1 MVHLRLHFIALSTG
15 TALLTLPLFGQA
27 QQNAERSMALEE
39 IIVTAQKRE
48 ESLQDTPIALDAF
61 SEAALEREGISNI
74 GDLANNVPALTIE
87 PFPINNT
94 QLRIYIRGIGLI
106 DAQVTQD
113 PPIGV
118 YIDGAYIARS
128 SGLATDIADLQR
140 IEVLRG
146 PQGTLYGR
154 NSTGG
159 AINLITKRPNPE
171 AVEFKQAFTV
181 GNRNL
186 FSSKTSFNIPLT
198 ERAAVKAAYFV
209 KEQDGFID
217 NKGPGGDYGD
227 KEIEGYRLD
236 LTWDMSDRL
245 RLDFAF
251 ENTDVN
257 HFNYTYT
264 PIFPSADV
272 DTGDASGDAVQN
284 LIREGARNFYQG
296 VYTMD
301 ISDRPDRLDSAVPL
315 VQSDTEI
322 RGLQL
327 TLAYSVSDTLEIK
340 YIYAQRELFDGA
352 AIDLASGPTSDGYR
366 LDNNA
371 IFSFDHTSATGV
383 PVPRSTQYR
392 DTRPEL
398 DQEQFSHE
406 LQFLGSALDEQLSY
420 ITGLY
425 YFEED
430 GVEDNREVHHQLTG
444 PLGSTGQRVE
454 LLTQQHATIENDAWA
469 IFSQLTWNPQIW
481 ENRLSLTL
489 GARHSEDGRK
499 SNFFR
504 RSATYVVIPGD
515 GDAQD
520 RDINDIGIKIQDATI
535 DPVGDKKFQDDSFAY
550 IVEFDLSD
558 EINLYAKQTEAYKS
572 GGFNIREPVGGAV
585 GGEASERRF
594 RDGFE
599 AEKVTAQEIG
609 VKAELMDKR
618 LRLNGDVFRSDFRDQ
633 QLNFSIPGSLT
644 DTSVANAGSSTLQ
657 GVELDMTW
665 LASRNL
671 ILILNYAYLDSEI
684 DDAINPLTG
693 ATTNQFVFNSAP
705 THAYTAAIDW
715 TLTEND
721 YGRLAVNAT
730 YSYTDERNGGGAKDF
745 AGFDADRQDD
755 FAVLNARLGY
765 YDIPLMDGS
774 LTVAAWGKNL
784 ADTVYTVN
792 NIHNLPQAGRASLW
806 GEPRTYGVDLTFNY

>member
-1 MVHLRLHFIALSTG
+1 
-15 TALLTLPLFGQA
+15 
-27 QQNAERSMALEE
+27 
-39 IIVTAQKRE
+39 
-48 ESLQDTPIALDAF
+48 
-61 SEAALEREGISNI
+61 
-74 GDLANNVPALTIE
+74 
-87 PFPINNT
+87 
-94 QLRIYIRGIGLI
+94 
-106 DAQVTQD
+106 
-113 PPIGV
+113 
-118 YIDGAYIARS
+118 
-128 SGLATDIADLQR
+128 
-140 IEVLRG
+140 
-146 PQGTLYGR
+146 
-154 NSTGG
+154 
-159 AINLITKRPNPE
+159 
-171 AVEFKQAFTV
+171 
-181 GNRNL
+181 
-186 FSSKTSFNIPLT
+186 
-198 ERAAVKAAYFV
+198 
-209 KEQDGFID
+209 
-217 NKGPGGDYGD
+217 
-227 KEIEGYRLD
+227 
-236 LTWDMSDRL
+236 
-245 RLDFAF
+245 
-251 ENTDVN
+251 
-257 HFNYTYT
+257 
-264 PIFPSADV
+264 
-272 DTGDASGDAVQN
+272 
-284 LIREGARNFYQG
+284 
-296 VYTMD
+296 
-301 ISDRPDRLDSAVPL
+301 
-315 VQSDTEI
+315 
-322 RGLQL
+322 
-327 TLAYSVSDTLEIK
+327 
-340 YIYAQRELFDGA
+340 
-352 AIDLASGPTSDGYR
+352 
-366 LDNNA
+366 
-371 IFSFDHTSATGV
+371 
-383 PVPRSTQYR
+383 
-392 DTRPEL
+392 
-398 DQEQFSHE
+398 
-406 LQFLGSALDEQLSY
+406 
-420 ITGLY
+420 
-425 YFEED
+425 
-430 GVEDNREVHHQLTG
+430 
-444 PLGSTGQRVE
+444 
-454 LLTQQHATIENDAWA
+454 
-469 IFSQLTWNPQIW
+469 
-481 ENRLSLTL
+481 
-489 GARHSEDGRK
+489 
-499 SNFFR
+499 
-504 RSATYVVIPGD
+504 VVIPGD